1 MQKNKPM
8 LISIQKLQV
17 ENERQP
23 IILPLNCSSTN
34 DTEVLDGFVF
44 LGKGL
49 RPVTMQMKCEE
60 ARFFTGLCTSRLCL
74 VPWYF

>member
-8 LISIQKLQV
+8 LISIQKLQA
-17 ENERQP
+17 EKEAA
-23 IILPLNCSSTN
+23 IILPSNCSSTN

-49 RPVTMQMKCEE
+49 RPVTMQMECEE

>member
-23 IILPLNCSSTN
+23 LFSLQIVAAPMTPKFWMDLFSW
-34 DTEVLDGFVF
+34 
-44 LGKGL
+44 GK
-49 RPVTMQMKCEE
+49 V
-60 ARFFTGLCTSRLCL
+60 
-74 VPWYF
+74 